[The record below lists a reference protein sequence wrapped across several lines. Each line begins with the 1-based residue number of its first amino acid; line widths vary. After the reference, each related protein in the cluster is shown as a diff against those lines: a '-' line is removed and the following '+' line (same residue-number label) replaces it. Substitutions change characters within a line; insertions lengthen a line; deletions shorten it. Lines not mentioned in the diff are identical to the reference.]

1 MNPCKIR
8 IIVATALALLLC
20 GCVTEQNKDNPIV
33 SPDAIQL
40 IEAESDE
47 PQIPHYEPIWYKEVR

>member
-1 MNPCKIR
+1 MEK
-8 IIVATALALLLC
+8 LLIAISFAVVLY
-20 GCVTEQNKDNPIV
+20 GCATEQNKDNPIV

-47 PQIPHYEPIWYKEVR
+47 PQIPHYEPVWYRKMK